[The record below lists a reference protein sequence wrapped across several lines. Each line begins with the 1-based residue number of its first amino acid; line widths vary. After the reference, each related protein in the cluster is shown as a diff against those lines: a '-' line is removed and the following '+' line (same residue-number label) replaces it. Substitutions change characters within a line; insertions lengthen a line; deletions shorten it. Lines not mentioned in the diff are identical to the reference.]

1 MKKLLFLSILLIFCA
16 CDEDKSVDPT
26 IMPPATTTGENTIGC
41 LIDGWIYAS
50 GRFGKPEA
58 SAYKEKENHY
68 VRIESEVGLFIMLS
82 FTLVNPI
89 EGATCTYTK
98 ATFDGGMIED
108 GKAYI
113 TRLNGKIV
121 SGTFAGGDIS
131 EGRFDVKYEE
141 NENPN

>member
-26 IMPPATTTGENTIGC
+26 IMPSATTTGENTLGC

-50 GRFGKPEA
+50 GRFGRPEV

-68 VRIESEVGLFIMLS
+68 VRIESEVGMFIMLS
-82 FTLVNPI
+82 FTLVNPV

-98 ATFDGGMIED
+98 ATFDGEMIED
-108 GKAYI
+108 GEAYI

-121 SGTFAGGDIS
+121 SGTFAGGNIS

-141 NENPN
+141 NENPY